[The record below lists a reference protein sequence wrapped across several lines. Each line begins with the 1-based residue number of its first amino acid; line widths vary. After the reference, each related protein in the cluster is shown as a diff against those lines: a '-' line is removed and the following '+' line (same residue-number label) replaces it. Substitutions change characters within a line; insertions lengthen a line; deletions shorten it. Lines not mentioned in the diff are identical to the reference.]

1 MATMIETDLKE
12 FLGKLDQ
19 RFDRLEQ
26 RLDRIDTDLTSL
38 KVSQAEIKGELYSK
52 RLKT

>member
-1 MATMIETDLKE
+1 MATIIGTDLKE
-12 FLGKLDQ
+12 FLSKLDQ

-38 KVSQAEIKGELYSK
+38 KVSQAEIKGGTIYCQK
-52 RLKT
+52 